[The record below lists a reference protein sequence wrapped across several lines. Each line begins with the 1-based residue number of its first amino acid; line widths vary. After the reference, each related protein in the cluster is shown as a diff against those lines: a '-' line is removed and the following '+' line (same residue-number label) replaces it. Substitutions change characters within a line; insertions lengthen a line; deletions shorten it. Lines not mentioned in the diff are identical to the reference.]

1 MSCPQI
7 WNTERDR
14 EKEKV
19 GNRPAKLNEKLPE
32 SDRQLEREIKDKGDS
47 FLLEEQ
53 RESFVAAVGKIRNAS
68 GQQGEIERQSKK

>member
-7 WNTERDR
+7 WNTEKDR

-19 GNRPAKLNEKLPE
+19 GKRPAKLNEKK

-68 GQQGEIERQSKK
+68 GHQGENEGSEKEN

>member
-1 MSCPQI
+1 MSGPQI
-7 WNTERDR
+7 WNTEGDR

-19 GNRPAKLNEKLPE
+19 VNRPAKLNEKK

-53 RESFVAAVGKIRNAS
+53 TEHFVAAVGKIRKTS
-68 GQQGEIERQSKK
+68 GHQGEIERQSKK

>member
-7 WNTERDR
+7 WNTEKDR

-19 GNRPAKLNEKLPE
+19 GKRPAKLKEKK

-53 RESFVAAVGKIRNAS
+53 RESFVAVVGKIRNAS
-68 GQQGEIERQSKK
+68 GHQGEIERQLKK